1 MTVILSDSK
10 YFSGYPVVLAGFEN
24 WESQLCFK
32 TYKFYNAKLA
42 DFGLAKEY
50 DKHESMRN
58 NTYLEGYSEPIS
70 TNTLLPWPIMA
81 PELLC
86 ASFQMR
92 DMGMGRKGKFR
103 FFTESTDMWSFG
115 ILSAEFVNLREGSC
129 RICDNSDSLTT
140 IFSEDM
146 NDRKVL
152 RSLE

>member
-1 MTVILSDSK
+1 
-10 YFSGYPVVLAGFEN
+10 
-24 WESQLCFK
+24 
-32 TYKFYNAKLA
+32 
-42 DFGLAKEY
+42 
-50 DKHESMRN
+50 
-58 NTYLEGYSEPIS
+58 
-70 TNTLLPWPIMA
+70 MA

-103 FFTESTDMWSFG
+103 FFTESTDMWSLG